1 MQEHA
6 YQVNLGINQEASL
19 IQSSDVQLPAALI
32 GKDVLVSFDKMQKL
46 YQDAAILGD
55 SELSD
60 AAIEEATSTKEGL
73 AKLSIME
80 GLRGTR
86 KTQINDVLVRLKTIS
101 PKAEA
106 VYGQLAE
113 GEFSDELME
122 QSKDLNERLTKMRL
136 DLDELGKQLATDIQK
151 QLSEVR
157 SETAKSRQLSGILF
171 VVVIFGSM
179 TILFGYF
186 ELHRETSGCDGRSTQ
201 RHRPR

>member
-1 MQEHA
+1 M
-6 YQVNLGINQEASL
+6 SL
-19 IQSSDVQLPAALI
+19 SALI
-32 GKDVLVSFDKMQKL
+32 RCKKL

-136 DLDELGKQLATDIQK
+136 DLDELGKQLATDIQE

-179 TILFGYF
+179 TILFGLF
-186 ELHRETSGCDGRSTQ
+186 RTTSRNLWLRWSTDSKTS
-201 RHRPR
+201 PKVKVT